1 MEGSMSEEKKVVNES
16 VEAVTTKNE
25 SQVQPESEGLIA
37 ESKKYRK
44 RAQDAE
50 ARIAQLEAKFNEQE
64 NAKLKEQEEFKE
76 LAEKLESELNKTTP
90 YKEKFEAMEKK
101 SKEKLLQM
109 LPESKRDEFK
119 DKDLDVLEF
128 MVENL
133 AAKSASEPQARGVV
147 QSKKDVSNWLDLNPQ
162 EQKSSWKDILSSYKQ
177 KK

>member
-64 NAKLKEQEEFKE
+64 NDKLKEQEEV
-76 LAEKLESELNKTTP
+76 N
-90 YKEKFEAMEKK
+90 
-101 SKEKLLQM
+101 Q
-109 LPESKRDEFK
+109 
-119 DKDLDVLEF
+119 
-128 MVENL
+128 
-133 AAKSASEPQARGVV
+133 
-147 QSKKDVSNWLDLNPQ
+147 
-162 EQKSSWKDILSSYKQ
+162 
-177 KK
+177 